1 MMKEENH
8 IFQGLRRDNHQIK
21 QDSKF
26 LWNAHNIRLTNR
38 DDNTLLSITNE
49 RGTLDTGVSLNGN
62 YVGHCT
68 VGRFLVVFTD
78 EGKDGSCYIYR
89 IEKGGDKFKTIILFE
104 QSEWED
110 RWRTDHPIQTIG
122 LYETELVQKV
132 YWIDD
137 IHQPRVIN
145 VTKPEL
151 KIPDEMHDTILVD
164 GVNLAYPSKNEDNII
179 KTTLSA
185 MFPTGLYSK
194 DSFDFI
200 RKLNLTETVS
210 VEKSYAYG
218 EFPPGVI
225 QYALSY
231 YDKYGQESN
240 IFYTTPLY
248 YISHKDRA
256 GNGEDKCANNFKI
269 TITNPDNF
277 DYIRVYSIHRTSID
291 AVPTVKIVGDIS
303 VADAEKTVN
312 GMAVSI
318 TDTGT
323 EGTTIDNYQLLYI
336 GGQSIIAKTFTQ
348 KDNTLFLGNISYAN
362 NVSDKVGNILKQ
374 KNKITDS
381 NQEVTGL
388 HINSLVTNNTYYEY
402 KPSLDKYNAK
412 FKIGETYR
420 CGVQAQLDNGL
431 WTDPIFYKDYVLSD
445 SYNNLFKDIYKQP
458 VLNINL
464 NDKDIADLKEL
475 GVKKLRSC
483 IVFPKTGERDIICQ
497 GVLNPTM
504 YSTKDRKN
512 LNLFNISS
520 WFFRPIS
527 VRTGFDKSPSSY
539 VGANI
544 VFNHKDDLPDSDKA
558 NAEIQGY
565 SKPST
570 DNSDVERIKVDEN
583 TVTFHS
589 PDIEFDTTVQ
599 NTSLDNTYIKIIG
612 CTLISAIAGKI
623 NINPKSASY
632 SADTDISGVNE
643 VNVGFT
649 AGQKDEGG
657 DPILVNGG
665 LVTGLFYRDRLVRK
679 DFSILETD
687 PTDYALFPVY
697 PWHRSGSLNNDSKR
711 PVDKGERTAVLD
723 KKVISNLKFFDKNIA
738 SSIIKDYDIITPQ
751 LFDSNE
757 LSIIKYK
764 PPYVQNTVQYMGN
777 IDRAYVKGKYPLYS
791 AGSFSDTTYT
801 EIDSSEKSKV
811 IHESSDPVRIKYKS
825 TPHLM
830 MSFIDSDPLKIPLL
844 PRFTDFTI
852 DGKEVINE
860 TPDIPDG
867 INDSNDG
874 NMYDTNDV
882 YELPLGWIGHTYDR
896 GFVGVKEEN
905 QICYINDILYTY
917 NADTSERIPCDFT
930 DGTVILEVPKGD
942 NKYANS
948 SVITRTPTPNPGDP
962 LEETWRGYL
971 GQFLKIFKQKAL
983 DRSYFIPE
991 IYFSGEK
998 SPIMYYIGDK
1008 KYLKFHLEK
1017 HEGKYCKVI
1026 KVENITGFVN
1036 TIPEETR
1043 GEEGFSYKITRST
1056 LPLSEK
1062 IGAVIGRP
1070 SQVNHY
1076 LILADLCRK
1085 NVVNK
1090 FGGNTDEALQAN
1102 QWFPAGDP
1110 VDLSANMT
1118 LPLEYGDTWYARY
1131 DCLKTYPFTEEDEN
1145 QIVEIGSFM
1154 CETRYNIDGR
1164 YDRNRGQYDNT
1175 SMRPTNFNHMN
1186 EVYSQ
1191 KNNYFNYRI
1200 FNEDY
1205 YKQDTFVNQVIYS
1218 LGKNA
1223 GEEVD
1228 TWAKITSA
1236 TPIDMDG
1243 ENGEITSLN
1252 TWGEN
1257 LLCFQEKALSQIM
1270 FNSRVQVQTSDGV
1283 PIEIANSNKVD
1294 GVRLLNDHVGC
1305 KDKWSILST
1314 TSGLYFVD
1322 HSTDSLYAFNG
1333 QLVNIGES
1341 NGMDWW
1347 PRDVHTEN
1355 TWKPSSYSSL
1365 SSILHPYDNANGIRL
1380 FYDDIYGDIYFTP
1393 GPSTDQKDALCYS
1406 EQLGHF
1412 TSLMSYGGT
1421 QAMFNFADNFCSL
1434 KNEGNKIKLFL
1445 NNKGDY
1451 NNFFGK
1457 IKGWDFSFISNDNPT
1472 YTKIF
1477 DTIELRA
1484 DHYNKAELL
1493 NSCPINFMRISNEY
1507 QDSDDVY
1514 LDSKNMRK
1522 KFRVW
1527 RGLLP
1532 RNKNTRQRIRNPW
1545 SMITLGWVPI
1555 IPIGGSRTAKAVIH
1569 DVSVKYTV

>member
-1 MMKEENH
+1 MKEETH
-8 IFQGLRRDNHQIK
+8 IFQGLRRDNHQIR
-21 QDSKF
+21 QNGKF

-38 DDNTLLSITNE
+38 DNNTLLSITNE
-49 RGTLDTGVSLNGN
+49 RGTSPTGISLNGH

-78 EGKDGSCYIYR
+78 EGNDGSCYIYR
-89 IEKGGDKFKTIILFE
+89 IEKNGNGFKTIILFE
-104 QSEWED
+104 QSGWEG
-110 RWRTDHPIQTIG
+110 RWKEDHPIQTIG

-151 KIPDEMHDTILVD
+151 KISDEMHDTILVD
-164 GVNLAYPSKNEDNII
+164 GVNLAHPSDNKNTGIREY
-179 KTTLSA
+179 LSA
-185 MFPTGLYSK
+185 MFPTGLYSR

-200 RKLNLTETVS
+200 RKLNLTEIVD
-210 VEKSYAYG
+210 VEKSYDYG

-256 GNGEDKCANNFKI
+256 GNREDKCSNNFKI
-269 TITNPDNF
+269 TVTNPDNF

-362 NVSDKVGNILKQ
+362 NVSDKVRNILKQ

-381 NQEVTGL
+381 SQEVTGL
-388 HINSLVTNNTYYEY
+388 HVNSLVTNNTYYEY
-402 KPSLDKYNAK
+402 KPNLDKYNAK

-420 CGVQAQLDNGL
+420 CGVQAQLNNGS
-431 WTDPIFYKDYVLSD
+431 WTDPIFYKDFVLSD
-445 SYNNLFKDIYKQP
+445 SYSNLFGDNYKQP
-458 VLNINL
+458 ILNINL
-464 NDKDIADLKEL
+464 NDEDVANLKEL
-475 GVKKLRSC
+475 GVRKLRPC

-497 GVLNPTM
+497 GVLSPTM
-504 YSTKDRKN
+504 YSTKDRKD

-527 VRTGFDKSPSSY
+527 IGVEHGGAPGAY

-544 VFNHKDDLPDSDKA
+544 VFDHKDDLHDSNQF

-565 SKPST
+565 SKPTT
-570 DNSDVERIKVDEN
+570 DDPNAERIKVDEN

-589 PDIEFDTTVQ
+589 PDVEFDTTVQ
-599 NTSLDNTYIKIIG
+599 NTSLDNTYIKVIG
-612 CTLISAIAGKI
+612 CALITAIAGKI
-623 NINPKSASY
+623 DINTKSTSY

-649 AGQKDEGG
+649 SGQRDKVGN
-657 DPILVNGG
+657 PVLVNGG
-665 LVTGLFYRDRLVRK
+665 LVTGLFYRDKLVRK
-679 DFSILETD
+679 DFSVLDSD

-711 PVDKGERTAVLD
+711 PTDKGERTAVLD
-723 KKVISNLKFFDKNIA
+723 KKIISNLKFFGRNIA
-738 SSIIKDYDIITPQ
+738 TSITKDYNVITPQ

-757 LSIIKYK
+757 VSILKFK

-777 IDRAYVKGKYPLYS
+777 VDKAYIRGKYPLYK
-791 AGSFSDTTYT
+791 ANSFSDILYT
-801 EIDSSEKSKV
+801 AIDSSDKSEV
-811 IHESSDPVRIKYKS
+811 IYESNDPVRIKYKS

-830 MSFIDSDPLKIPLL
+830 MSFIDKDPLKIPLL
-844 PRFTDFTI
+844 PRFADYTV

-874 NMYDTNDV
+874 NMYDNNDV
-882 YELPLGWIGHTYDR
+882 YELPLGCIMSTKDASLDNIEYKDKGGSIHYAD
-896 GFVGVKEEN
+896 
-905 QICYINDILYTY
+905 DILYKYTEGSGF
-917 NADTSERIPCDFT
+917 APFSFPDK
-930 DGTVILEVPKGD
+930 TVILKAPSGWTAEPSTTKIPIPMEGSIIDGTYKGYFTQ
-942 NKYANS
+942 NC
-948 SVITRTPTPNPGDP
+948 
-962 LEETWRGYL
+962 L
-971 GQFLKIFKQKAL
+971 IFKQKAL
-983 DRSYFIPE
+983 DIKS
-991 IYFSGEK
+991 FSSIGPHGKELFWQ
-998 SPIMYYIGDK
+998 YYAGGT
-1008 KYLKFHLEK
+1008 KYLKFHLTTY
-1017 HEGKYCKVI
+1017 EGTENCKVL
-1026 KVENITGFVN
+1026 KVEDVTGLIN
-1036 TIPEETR
+1036 SIPEATR
-1043 GEEGFSYKITRST
+1043 GDESFSYITTRST
-1056 LPLSEK
+1056 LPLSED
-1062 IGAVIGRP
+1062 IGAVTGRFA
-1070 SQVNHY
+1070 QVNHY
-1076 LILADLCRK
+1076 LILADLCRR

-1110 VDLSANMT
+1110 VELSSSMT

-1175 SMRPTNFNHMN
+1175 SMRPTNFNLIN

-1191 KNNYFNYRI
+1191 RDNYFSYRI

-1257 LLCFQEKALSQIM
+1257 LLCFQEKAISQIM
-1270 FNSRVQVQTSDGV
+1270 FNSRVQVQASDGV

-1294 GVRLLNDHVGC
+1294 GVRLLSDHVGC
-1305 KDKWSILST
+1305 KDKWSILSAT
-1314 TSGLYFVD
+1314 TGLYFVD
-1322 HSTDSLYAFNG
+1322 HSTDSLYTFNG
-1333 QLVNIGES
+1333 QLVNIGEA

-1355 TWKPSSYSSL
+1355 TWIPSLY
-1365 SSILHPYDNANGIRL
+1365 PYGVINGIRL

-1393 GPSTDQKDALCYS
+1393 GLSTYQKDALCYS

-1412 TSLMSYGGT
+1412 TSLMSYGGV

-1434 KNEGNKIKLFL
+1434 KNEGNKTSLFI
-1445 NNKGDY
+1445 NNKGQY
-1451 NNFFGK
+1451 NDFFGET
-1457 IKGWDFSFISNDNPT
+1457 KGWDFSFISNDNPT

-1477 DTIELRA
+1477 DTVELRA
-1484 DHYNKAELL
+1484 DHYWTFGTEQLL
-1493 NSCPINFMRISNEY
+1493 DTCPISYIQADNEY
-1507 QDSDDVY
+1507 QHSDTVSVDNR
-1514 LDSKNMRK
+1514 NMRK

-1527 RGLLP
+1527 RGLIP
-1532 RNKNTRQRIRNPW
+1532 RNNGTRQRMRNPW
-1545 SMITLGWVPI
+1545 TMITLGWKPVK
-1555 IPIGGSRTAKAVIH
+1555 TAPGIHVLAGTNNKKAVVH
-1569 DVSVKYTV
+1569 DVTVKYTV